1 MKRKNTFKIEAS
13 DSKLLDLLS
22 SNNHVRIE
30 NSFDKIEV
38 FDYEG
43 NSCGLCY
50 YYYAVIEYNQILI
63 IESKVDNIDFIF
75 DFKLFVKRVCNIL
88 QISQFE
94 AICIFGLHKHTI
106 CQYSLT
112 EQVLKT
118 LLPIKTSNKLKQII
132 NNLSKDKSFYRD
144 NAISYLQEVHK
155 LNSRELRIK

>member
-1 MKRKNTFKIEAS
+1 MKLNNKNISEIENTRLF
-13 DSKLLDLLS
+13 KLLRS
-22 SNNHVRIE
+22 SNQERIE
-30 NSFDKIEV
+30 NPVGKLEIFDS
-38 FDYEG
+38 DN

-50 YYYAVIEYNQILI
+50 YYYAVIEHKQILI

-132 NNLSKDKSFYRD
+132 NNLSKDKSFYKD